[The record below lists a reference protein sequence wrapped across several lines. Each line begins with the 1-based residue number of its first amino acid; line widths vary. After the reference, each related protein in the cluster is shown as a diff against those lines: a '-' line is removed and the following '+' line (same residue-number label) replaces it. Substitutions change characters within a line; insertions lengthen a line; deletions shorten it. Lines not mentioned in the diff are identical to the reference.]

1 MTVLVVGAGPTGLT
15 LGLDLARR
23 GVPVRVIDK
32 APAYFSGS
40 RGKGLQDRSL
50 EVLADLGVRDEMLA
64 EGQHSRSRLYVNR
77 EFSRE
82 VDATA
87 LIIPQW
93 KVEEAL
99 RDKLSVHGV
108 KVELDTELLAL
119 DGTTSQG
126 RIDADYIVGCDGG
139 RSTVRKLLGVPFE
152 GVSAD
157 GEHVMLLGDVEVSG
171 LDSSIAHM
179 WIGQGFY
186 ALTPFRTVPQWQVQ
200 IVTGDGSRLEPSLEV
215 FQRLFDEM
223 VGQPGVTLSNATWL
237 STYRVN
243 VRMVRKFRVGN
254 VFLAGDAAHVHP
266 PAGGLG
272 MNTGI
277 QDAYNL
283 GWKLAAVING
293 EAGDKLLDTYELE
306 RLPIAEWTLDTSS
319 ERLQLITEAVQAGTG
334 GIETGRKPEHAQLG
348 LGYPDSPLSRNLVRW
363 DGPAAGFRA
372 PWQESLRH
380 QDFTLLTFDDV
391 RVLVR
396 PDGHIGVVG
405 GPSDDLTVATYLTDT
420 L

>member
-32 APAYFSGS
+32 APAYFVGS
-40 RGKGLQDRSL
+40 RGKGIQDRSL
-50 EVLADLGVRDEMLA
+50 EVLADLGVRDEVLA
-64 EGQHSRSRLYVNR
+64 AGRHSQTRMYVNR
-77 EFSRE
+77 QYSHD
-82 VDATA
+82 VPANA

-99 RDKLSVHGV
+99 RDKLAEHGV

-119 DGTTSQG
+119 DGATSRG
-126 RIDADYIVGCDGG
+126 KIDADYLVGCDGG

-152 GVSAD
+152 GVSEQDYA
-157 GEHVMLLGDVEVSG
+157 MLLGDVEVDG
-171 LDSSIAHM
+171 LDADSGHM
-179 WIGQGFY
+179 WIGEGFY

-200 IVTGDGSRLEPSLEV
+200 IVSGQDTEPSLEV

-223 VGQPGVTLSNATWL
+223 VGLPGVRLSNPTWL

-306 RLPIAEWTLDTSS
+306 RRPIAEWTLGTSS
-319 ERLQLITEAVQAGTG
+319 EGLRKIAEAVQQGTG
-334 GIETGRKPEHAQLG
+334 GIEAGIRPEHRQLG
-348 LGYPDSPLSRNLVRW
+348 LGYPDSPLSRNLVEW
-363 DGPAAGFRA
+363 DGPTAGFRA
-372 PWQESLRH
+372 PWQESLRRK
-380 QDFTLLTFDDV
+380 DFTLLTVGGV

-405 GPSDDLTVATYLTDT
+405 GPDDDLTVSAYLTDT
-420 L
+420 W

>member
-1 MTVLVVGAGPTGLT
+1 VTVLVVGAGPTGLA

-32 APAYFSGS
+32 APAYFVGS
-40 RGKGLQDRSL
+40 RGKGIQDRSL
-50 EVLADLGVRDEMLA
+50 EVLADLGVRDEVLA
-64 EGQHSRSRLYVNR
+64 AGRPSKMSLYVNR
-77 EFSRE
+77 EFSHE
-82 VDATA
+82 VASGT

-99 RDKLSVHGV
+99 RDKLAEHGV

-119 DGTTSQG
+119 DGTTSRG
-126 RIDADYIVGCDGG
+126 RIDADYLVGCDGG

-157 GEHVMLLGDVEVSG
+157 GEHLMLLGDVEVDG
-171 LDSSIAHM
+171 LDADRGHM
-179 WIGQGFY
+179 WIGEGFY

-200 IVTGDGSRLEPSLEV
+200 IVNGQDTEPSLEV

-223 VGQPGVTLSNATWL
+223 VGMPGVTLSNPTWL

-243 VRMVRKFRVGN
+243 IRMVRQFRVGN

-293 EAGDKLLDTYELE
+293 EAGDMLLDTYELE
-306 RLPIAEWTLDTSS
+306 RLPIAEWTLGTTAKGL
-319 ERLQLITEAVQAGTG
+319 EKIVEAVQQGTG
-334 GIETGRKPEHAQLG
+334 GIEAGTSSEHRQLG
-348 LGYPDSPLSRNLVRW
+348 LGYPTSPLSRTLVEW
-363 DGPAAGFRA
+363 DGPKAGFRA
-372 PWQESLRH
+372 PWQESLRR

-405 GPSDDLTVATYLTDT
+405 GPSDDLSVSTYLTDT
-420 L
+420 W

>member
-1 MTVLVVGAGPTGLT
+1 MTVLVVGAGPTGLAM
-15 LGLDLARR
+15 GLDLARR

-32 APAYFSGS
+32 AAEHFPGS
-40 RGKGLQDRSL
+40 RGKGIQERTL
-50 EVLADLGVRDEMLA
+50 EVLADFGIRETVEANGRPTRM
-64 EGQHSRSRLYVNR
+64 RLYTNG
-77 EFSRE
+77 EFDHE
-82 VDATA
+82 ITTGA
-87 LIIPQW
+87 LIVPQW
-93 KVEEAL
+93 QLEEAL
-99 RDKLSVHGV
+99 RDKLAEHGV

-119 DGTTSQG
+119 DGTTSRG
-126 RIDADYIVGCDGG
+126 KIDADYVVGCDGG

-152 GVSAD
+152 GVTAD
-157 GEHVMLLGDVEVSG
+157 GDHLMLLGDVEVDG
-171 LDSSIAHM
+171 LDNSGGHM
-179 WIGQGFY
+179 WIGNGFY

-200 IVTGDGSRLEPSLEV
+200 IVSGNADEQPSLET
-215 FQRLFDEM
+215 FQWLFDEV
-223 VGQPGVTLSNATWL
+223 VGLPGVTLRNPTWL

-272 MNTGI
+272 LNTGI

-293 EAGDKLLDTYELE
+293 EAGDALLDTYEQE
-306 RLPIAEWTLDTSS
+306 RRPVAEWTLSTSS
-319 ERLQLITEAVQAGTG
+319 EGLKRITAAVQAGTG
-334 GIETGRKPEHAQLG
+334 GIEAGTSPEHKQLG
-348 LGYPDSPLSRNLVRW
+348 LGYPDSPLSRNLVTW
-363 DGPAAGFRA
+363 DGPTAGFRA
-372 PWQESLRH
+372 PWQESLQR

-405 GPSDDLTVATYLTDT
+405 GPADDLSVSTYLMDR
-420 L
+420 

>member
-15 LGLDLARR
+15 MALDLARR

-32 APAYFSGS
+32 APEHFTGS
-40 RGKGLQDRSL
+40 RGKGVQDRTL
-50 EVLADLGVRDEMLA
+50 EVFADLGIRDEILA
-64 EGQHSRSRLYVNR
+64 AGQHMTMRMYVNGEHTR
-77 EFSRE
+77 
-82 VDATA
+82 DAAGNA
-87 LIIPQW
+87 LILPQW

-99 RDKLSVHGV
+99 RDRLAEHGV
-108 KVELDTELLAL
+108 KVELDTELLDL
-119 DGTTSQG
+119 DGATNHG
-126 RIDADYIVGCDGG
+126 RIDHDYLVGCDGG

-152 GVSAD
+152 GVTAD
-157 GEHVMLLGDVEVSG
+157 GDHLMMLGDVEVSG
-171 LDSSIAHM
+171 LDPDYWHM
-179 WIGQGFY
+179 WIGNGFY
-186 ALTPFRTVPQWQVQ
+186 ALAPFRTVPQWQVQ
-200 IVTGDGSRLEPSLEV
+200 IVPPEPLGEQPSLEV

-223 VGQPGVTLSNATWL
+223 TGWSGVTLSNPTWL

-266 PAGGLG
+266 PTGGLG

-293 EAGDKLLDTYELE
+293 EAGDTLLDTYEAE
-306 RLPIAEWTLDTSS
+306 RLPIAEWTLGTSA
-319 ERLQLITEAVQAGTG
+319 EGLQKVAAAVQSGTG
-334 GIETGRKPEHAQLG
+334 AVDAGRNPDHKQLS
-348 LGYPDSPLSRNLVRW
+348 LGYPDSPLSRNLVSW

-372 PWQESLRH
+372 PWQESL
-380 QDFTLLTFDDV
+380 QLGDFTLLTFDDV

-396 PDGHIGVVG
+396 PDGYIGVVG
-405 GPSDDLTVATYLTDT
+405 GPADDLSVSAYLMDR
-420 L
+420 